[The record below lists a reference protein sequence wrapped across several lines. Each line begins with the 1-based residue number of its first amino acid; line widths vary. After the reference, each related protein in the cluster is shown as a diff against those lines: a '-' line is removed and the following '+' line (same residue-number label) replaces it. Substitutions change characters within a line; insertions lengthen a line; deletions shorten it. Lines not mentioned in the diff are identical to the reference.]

1 VRGLAP
7 GLDGIGRPARLPAR
21 ARIDGAPHPSCHGDL
36 LLGTLLS
43 LANPFAVVFWLSVGG
58 GLLPAGALAPQLPIA
73 ATAVG
78 AFILATLIWSVL
90 LAAAASY
97 GRALITAISL
107 RWLNAGPGVCMVL
120 FGIGLVWQ
128 TLTAR

>member
-1 VRGLAP
+1 
-7 GLDGIGRPARLPAR
+7 
-21 ARIDGAPHPSCHGDL
+21 
-36 LLGTLLS
+36 
-43 LANPFAVVFWLSVGG
+43 VFWLSVGG

-97 GRALITAISL
+97 GRALITAIAL